1 MSRYWNIF
9 FLIWKYR
16 KKSKIC
22 ITSAFF
28 GNPIF
33 ENKKGADEPTKAEV
47 KKYE

>member
-1 MSRYWNIF
+1 MYNF
-9 FLIWKYR
+9 
-16 KKSKIC
+16 C
-22 ITSAFF
+22 FF